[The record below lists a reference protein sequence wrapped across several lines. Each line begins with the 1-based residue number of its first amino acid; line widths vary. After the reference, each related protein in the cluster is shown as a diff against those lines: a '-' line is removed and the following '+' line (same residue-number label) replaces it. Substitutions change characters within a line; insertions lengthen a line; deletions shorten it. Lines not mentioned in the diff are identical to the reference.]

1 MCVVGRCAVETF
13 EILALLGLSFEPFG
27 LVVRQLSQFN
37 LDALIP
43 RLVIFGVARV
53 SSVALTV
60 DLAGI
65 GDVGLRLDGA
75 FILFSVHVAQLLF
88 LTKHTLFILSNLLLI
103 TRDVIPVDLT
113 RALVHRVLIQA
124 LHLLTG
130 IIDYFAHHN
139 SRLIFVP
146 IVVRSCQIL
155 RPLDRVRGHLNPTG
169 R

>member
-1 MCVVGRCAVETF
+1 MT
-13 EILALLGLSFEPFG
+13 
-27 LVVRQLSQFN
+27 
-37 LDALIP
+37 
-43 RLVIFGVARV
+43 
-53 SSVALTV
+53 
-60 DLAGI
+60 
-65 GDVGLRLDGA
+65 
-75 FILFSVHVAQLLF
+75 QLLF

-130 IIDYFAHHN
+130 IIDYLAHHD
-139 SRLIFVP
+139 SGLIFVP

-155 RPLDRVRGHLNPTG
+155 RPLDRVRGHLNSTG